1 MWRTKEKE
9 RPLRCRLHVMRFANS
24 SVTRRQHTQEETERA
39 AWTSTQHGFRSF
51 HILPIRCFPLQQAST
66 TRCPTEATSPVL
78 GVAVADG
85 VVAASRSYLSESDGQ
100 MNSDAVVVSRRACPR
115 KNHGTK
121 TFAVELF
128 RVKLFHAK
136 IFGGVVFLWA
146 RVSRVLLWCGKQKR
160 WVLLASDPNRDF
172 QNCDIHDRLIYGD
185 VSQHKSEAK
194 NGE

>member
-115 KNHGTK
+115 ENPWD
-121 TFAVELF
+121 ENLCS
-128 RVKLFHAK
+128 
-136 IFGGVVFLWA
+136 GVVPGEIVPRENF
-146 RVSRVLLWCGKQKR
+146 RRCCVSVG
-160 WVLLASDPNRDF
+160 ASFSSFVMVWKAKALGVVGIRSKP
-172 QNCDIHDRLIYGD
+172 RLPKLR
-185 VSQHKSEAK
+185 HP
-194 NGE
+194 